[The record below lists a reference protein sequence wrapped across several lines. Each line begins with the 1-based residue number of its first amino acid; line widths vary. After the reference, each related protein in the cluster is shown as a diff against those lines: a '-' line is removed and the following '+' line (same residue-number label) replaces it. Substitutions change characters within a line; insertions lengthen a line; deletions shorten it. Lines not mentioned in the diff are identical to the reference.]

1 MRRIIEKTGLLLTDN
16 QIMQFEKYYEML
28 IETNK
33 IMNLTAITDRNEV
46 IEKHFVDS
54 LLCIKAIDLNIINS
68 LIDVGTGAGF
78 PGIPLKI
85 AFPHLQVTL
94 MDSLNKRVGFLQ
106 EVIEELNLENI
117 IAVHDRAEDMARKP
131 EYREQFDL
139 CVSRAVANLAVL
151 SEYCLPFIKTGGA
164 FLSYKSGKV
173 AEEISEAEKAIEILG
188 GKTEKIEQ
196 FYLPGTDVER
206 SIVVIRKENPT
217 PEKYPRKPGAA
228 LKKPLK

>member
-46 IEKHFVDS
+46 IEKHFVVS